1 MESERKQSDGARHL
15 VGENYM
21 NYIISVVY
29 NDQLFH
35 LSLPEGKRAEI
46 SSSPEADMVLQDF
59 GHIVTVLAE
68 QGTVSVSDTAE
79 SGEAEHF
86 TVKLDFPHV
95 LDETRRIALC
105 VSEEVRCESIAWLG
119 ESFSISLGRGTRG
132 RNGKTNDIVLSEPAF
147 LSRTQFE
154 IVREDGKTTLR
165 DPGSTNGTFV
175 NGKLVQEAELQSGD
189 EISILTVKILYERDY
204 LRFENIGTEPELSE
218 DLRLSRQAEGMGT
231 ELFKRSPRIQ
241 ERLPGGKIEIPAPPA
256 KGSKPEINWLSTLL
270 PAAVTVAIAVTMAVA
285 FHNTMMMLYSLPM
298 TVAGVIVSIV
308 NYLRGN
314 KTYRQ
319 SLKERRCA
327 YLQKLDDVAA
337 EIDAMREAQKK
348 AMLLDDPSPND
359 CLTAVRSR
367 STALWCREPNDP
379 DFVSVRLGTGAVPFS
394 VALDRPRQQPVE
406 EDELGK
412 KPGELYNASCMIE
425 EMPILCDI
433 RSNGVIGLLGE
444 RALTR
449 MQLQNMILH
458 LTTHHCSTELK
469 LACFY
474 SEEEREELSWLTDL
488 PHTRGASQDEV
499 YLASTQEDADELFRL
514 FSDLFKQRKQELQE
528 NSSYENDP
536 LFLPYVLFIF
546 FEPKLLKKA
555 DPINQY
561 LFTEHGLGVGCLMA
575 ARKMAQLPKRCTEII
590 TLSENAGEM
599 YNTARASERQS
610 FRPDKIDPDIL
621 QAFGQSMRPLYC
633 DEGIAVNSLPKDYTL
648 YQMLNVDSMSAFD
661 IGKSWAASDLL
672 TSALAPSAPIGVL
685 EDGELVFFSSPPT
698 GDNGGAHA
706 LCAGTTGSGKSEAL
720 LTILLSLALRYPPD
734 EVSFLVIDFKGDSIA
749 GKLTGLPHLRGVI
762 TSLDGDE
769 LRRSLVS
776 IGAENKKRLRLFKQY
791 NERHPA
797 EKKKISDIRDYTEK
811 YRQGKVTEPLPHLFI
826 VVDEFAEMKKQL
838 PDIMD
843 QFLSVA
849 QIGRSLGVHLILA
862 TQSPSGVVDGKIRA
876 NIFKQLCLK
885 VANSGESR
893 DMIGSDLAARIK
905 EPGRGYLK
913 IDDSLQL
920 FQSAYGGG
928 KLRLSDGSEST
939 QIREAVD
946 TIADYC
952 RLHGIQK
959 LPDVFCPPLPARIA
973 FSLPRSEQASLW
985 PFGQLPIGLRDD
997 PETQF
1002 MGEYSLDVFSRNT
1015 LIVGSQLMGKTNLL
1029 QTILRGTA
1037 ELYSP
1042 EDVNIYILEFA
1053 SLFLKNYEALPQV
1066 GGVVTPRETEKITN
1080 LFRLL
1085 KEQIEQR
1092 RQKFMTLG
1100 VSTFAAYRESEAR
1113 DLPQILLLV
1122 DNLAAAKEYFPLDN
1136 DPLLSICREGLTLGI
1151 SVVATAAQPVG
1162 GMTYL
1167 PTFANRI
1174 ALYNNDVTVYNSL
1187 LGRTSIRP
1195 KEIPGRCLVSWENTV
1210 FECQSYLA
1218 FEGKRE
1224 IDRTEAI
1231 RRFCREQKAANE
1243 KCAPPIPFIP
1253 KDLTAK
1259 GAFAAY
1265 PEAYSDG
1272 RLMFGLDY
1280 ATVKPLSIKLAALSV
1295 LAISGREKEV
1305 RNFQRYLLTSAEEN
1319 TGLRAEFYITD
1330 GIDRAMQPLSGFSC
1344 VAAYSFLQEQA
1355 VQMLQQVRLK
1365 AEERYARVAGGDASV
1380 LDHSPTLVLMLNS
1393 AEAINAVQQNRAAL
1407 ESWQLLTGKLRSMN
1421 LCVVFGALDNAS
1433 IPFGAEVLKK
1443 IKDDR
1448 KLVFFDDLGNLKI
1461 GDLPYATVK
1470 QYSGTL
1476 QKGDAYMLLGN
1487 EAARIRVPYCPPPE
1501 GK

>member
-1 MESERKQSDGARHL
+1 
-15 VGENYM
+15 M

-29 NDQLFH
+29 NDCLFH
-35 LSLPEGKRAEI
+35 LSLPDGKRVEI
-46 SSSPEADMVLQDF
+46 SSSPQADMVLHDF
-59 GHIVTVLAE
+59 GHIVSILAE
-68 QGTVSVSDTAE
+68 HGTVSVSDTAE
-79 SGEAEHF
+79 SGETEIF
-86 TVKLDFPHV
+86 SIKLDSPHV

-105 VSEEVRCESIAWLG
+105 VSEEVSCESFAWLG

-132 RNGKTNDIVLSEPAF
+132 RNGKTNDIVLPEPAF
-147 LSRTQFE
+147 ISRTQFE
-154 IVREDGKTTLR
+154 IVRENGKTTLT
-165 DPGSTNGTFV
+165 DSGSTNGTFV
-175 NGKLVQEAELQSGD
+175 NGKMVREAELQSGD

-218 DLRLSRQAEGMGT
+218 RLCLSQQPEGIGT
-231 ELFKRSPRIQ
+231 ELFKRSPRIR
-241 ERLPGGKIEIPAPPA
+241 ERFPGGKIEIPAPPA
-256 KGSKPEINWLSTLL
+256 KANKPEINWLSTLL
-270 PAAVTVAIAVTMAVA
+270 PAGVTVAIAVTMAVA
-285 FHNTMMMLYSLPM
+285 FQNTMMMLYSLPM

-319 SLKERRCA
+319 SLEERRSV
-327 YLQKLDDVAA
+327 YLQKLEDVAA
-337 EIDAMREAQKK
+337 EIDSMREAQKK

-379 DFVSVRLGTGAVPFS
+379 DFVSVRIGTGVVPFS
-394 VALDRPRQQPVE
+394 VALDRPREQLME

-412 KPGELYNASCMIE
+412 KAGELYRDRCMVE
-425 EMPILCDI
+425 EMPVLCDI

-444 RALTR
+444 QALTHI
-449 MQLQNMILH
+449 QLQNMILH
-458 LTTHHCSTELK
+458 LATHHCSTELK
-469 LACFY
+469 LVCFY
-474 SEEEREELSWLTDL
+474 SEEEQDKLSWLTDL
-488 PHTRGASQDEV
+488 PHTRGESQDEV
-499 YLASTQEDADELFRL
+499 YLASTQEDADALFRQ

-528 NSSYENDP
+528 NSSYGSEP
-536 LFLPYVLFIF
+536 LFLPYVLFVF
-546 FEPKLLKKA
+546 FEPKFLKKA

-561 LFTEHGLGVGCLMA
+561 LFFEHGLGVGCLMA
-575 ARKMAQLPKRCTEII
+575 ARKMAQLPKQCTEIV
-590 TLSENAGEM
+590 TLSESGGEM

-610 FRPDKIDPDIL
+610 FCPDEIDPAIL
-621 QAFGQSMRPLYC
+621 RAFGQSMRPLYC
-633 DEGIAVNSLPKDYTL
+633 DEGIAVSSLPKDYTL
-648 YQMLNVDSMSAFD
+648 YRMLGVESMTAFD
-661 IGKSWAASDLL
+661 IGKSWASSNLL
-672 TSALAPSAPIGVL
+672 TSALAPSAPIGIL
-685 EDGELVFFSSPPT
+685 EDGEQIIFSSPPT

-706 LCAGTTGSGKSEAL
+706 LVAGTTGSGKSEVL
-720 LTILLSLALRYPPD
+720 LTILISLALCYPPE

-776 IGAENKKRLRLFKQY
+776 IGAENKKRLKLFKEY
-791 NERHPA
+791 NERHPS

-811 YRQGKVTEPLPHLFI
+811 YRQGKVNEPLPHLFI

-885 VANSGESR
+885 VANTGESR
-893 DMIGSDLAARIK
+893 DMIGSDLASRIK
-905 EPGRGYLK
+905 DPGRGYLK

-939 QIREAVD
+939 QIRETVD
-946 TIADYC
+946 AIADYC
-952 RLHGIQK
+952 RVHGIQK
-959 LPDVFCPPLPARIA
+959 LPDVFCPPLPARTA
-973 FSLPRSEQASLW
+973 FSLLCSEHASAR

-997 PETQF
+997 PATQF

-1015 LIVGSQLMGKTNLL
+1015 LIVGSQMMGKTNLL
-1029 QTILRGTA
+1029 QTILRGAA
-1037 ELYSP
+1037 EMYGP
-1042 EDVNIYILEFA
+1042 DDVNIYILEFA

-1066 GGVVTPRETEKITN
+1066 GGVVTLRETEKITN

-1092 RQKFMTLG
+1092 RQKFMARG
-1100 VSTFAAYRESEAR
+1100 VSTYAAYRESGAR

-1167 PTFANRI
+1167 PTFANRV
-1174 ALYNNDVTVYNSL
+1174 ALYNNDITVYNTL
-1187 LGRTSIRP
+1187 LGRTTIRP
-1195 KEIPGRCLVSWENTV
+1195 KELPGRCLVSWENNV
-1210 FECQSYLA
+1210 YECQSFLA
-1218 FEGKRE
+1218 FEGQRE

-1231 RRFCREQKAANE
+1231 RSFCREQEAAANG
-1243 KCAPPIPFIP
+1243 KRAVPVPFIP
-1253 KDLTAK
+1253 KDLTAT

-1265 PEAYSDG
+1265 PEAYNDG

-1280 ATVKPLSIKLAALSV
+1280 ATVKPLSIKLAALGV
-1295 LAISGREKEV
+1295 LAIAGREKDV
-1305 RNFQRYLLTSAEEN
+1305 RNFQRYLLTSAEGN
-1319 TGLRAEFYITD
+1319 TGLQVEFYITD
-1330 GIDRAMQPLSGFSC
+1330 GIDRALQPLSGFSC
-1344 VAAYSFLQEQA
+1344 VAAYSFLPEQA
-1355 VQMLQQVRLK
+1355 AQMLQQVRLK

-1380 LDHSPTLVLMLNS
+1380 LDNSSTLVLMLNS